1 MKKNKII
8 LTFAFLTL
16 LTLVSAPSLLAP
28 TSFHNLDLASLK
40 TLKAESLAYASK
52 AANEE
57 FYSYQKD
64 YQFEVLNATSVLD
77 TYRGEGVTIA
87 VIDTGVRYDAAAY
100 SPNGR
105 NVLSNRS
112 ASFTYNFET
121 KQVETKIVS
130 RYHDDYSILAEDPT
144 YDYEQQSSPLIH
156 GTSVTGTIK
165 EPVNNQGG
173 MGLASEVE
181 LIHLKLANLNTAEIA
196 EALNY
201 IYTLGDVDIINMSLG
216 FVEAS
221 KEETALIDAIFSPM
235 FETLYVKQGV
245 LIFAAS
251 GNDNTYNDYFPACN
265 DYVISIGA
273 LAEKSKEERAY
284 FSTYG
289 YVDLMAPGYAYS
301 PYVKYVFPYTYD
313 SYDPTYGIN
322 NYAIVTGTSFASPL
336 SAASAALYQT
346 KYKEATNEETRLAMF
361 HTAIDIDAEGR
372 DIYTGYGRI
381 DVEALLNYDNVTAG
395 HDGFVSLFNENTSNV
410 VTSDAWYELGNRYH
424 ALSNRSKEALKNDT
438 SFMNSYN
445 QIRET
450 YNYDDFLNEDRFPTP
465 VGDYIHIVLIVISI
479 LIIIISVAIIFVG
492 RKMKTKKNSQ

>member
-1 MKKNKII
+1 MTKKNKII

-64 YQFEVLNATSVLD
+64 YQFDVLNATSVLD
-77 TYRGEGVTIA
+77 TYRGEDVTIA

-121 KQVETKIVS
+121 EQVETKIVS
-130 RYHDDYSILAEDPT
+130 RYRNDYSILAEDPT

-165 EPVNNQGG
+165 DPVNNQGG
-173 MGLASEVE
+173 MGLSSEVE

-196 EALNY
+196 EALTY
-201 IYTLGDVDIINMSLG
+201 IYSLGDVDIINMSLG
-216 FVEAS
+216 FVDTTP
-221 KEETALIDAIFSPM
+221 EETSLINSIFSPI
-235 FETLYVKQGV
+235 FEALYVEQGV
-245 LIFAAS
+245 LIFAAA

-289 YVDLMAPGYAYS
+289 YVDLMAPGYAFA
-301 PYVKYVFPYTYD
+301 PYVNYVSPYTYD

-322 NYAIVTGTSFASPL
+322 SYAIVTGTSFASPL

-381 DVEALLNYDNVTAG
+381 DVEALLNYDHVTAG
-395 HDGFVSLFNENTSNV
+395 HDGFISLFNKNTSNI
-410 VTSDAWYELGNRYH
+410 VTSDTWYELGNRYH
-424 ALSNRSKEALKNDT
+424 ALSNKTKETLKNDN

-445 QIRET
+445 QIRGT
-450 YNYDDFLNEDRFPTP
+450 YNYDDFLTEERFPTP
-465 VGDYIHIVLIVISI
+465 VEDYIHIVLIVIGI
-479 LIIIISVAIIFVG
+479 LIIIIAIAIIFIG
-492 RKMKTKKNSQ
+492 RKLKTKKNS

>member
-8 LTFAFLTL
+8 NASLFLTL
-16 LTLVSAPSLLAP
+16 LTLTSVPTFTNSITSLE
-28 TSFHNLDLASLK
+28 NLDNLK
-40 TLKAESLAYASK
+40 TLKAESFAYSLSAS
-52 AANEE
+52 NEE
-57 FYSYQKD
+57 FYSNQKD
-64 YQFEVLNATSVLD
+64 YQFDVLNATSVLD
-77 TYRGEGVTIA
+77 TNRGEGVTIA

-112 ASFTYNFET
+112 ASFTYNFQTE
-121 KQVETKIVS
+121 QVETKIVS
-130 RYHDDYSILAEDPT
+130 RYRNDYSILAEDPT
-144 YDYEQQSSPLIH
+144 YDYDQESSPLIH

-196 EALNY
+196 EALTY
-201 IYTLGDVDIINMSLG
+201 IYSLGDVDIINMSLG
-216 FVEAS
+216 FVDTTP
-221 KEETALIDAIFSPM
+221 EETSLINSIFNPI
-235 FETLYVKQGV
+235 FEALYVEQGV

-273 LAEKSKEERAY
+273 LAEKSKDERAY

-289 YVDLMAPGYAYS
+289 YVDLMAPGYAFT
-301 PYVKYVFPYTYD
+301 PYVSYVYPYNYD
-313 SYDPTYGIN
+313 SYDSKYGIN
-322 NYAIVTGTSFASPL
+322 SYAIMTGTSFASPL
-336 SAASAALYQT
+336 SAASAALYRS
-346 KYKEATNEETRLAMF
+346 KYKDATNEETRLAMF
-361 HTAIDIDAEGR
+361 HTAVDIGIAGH

-381 DVEALLNYDNVTAG
+381 DVEALLNYDHVTAG
-395 HDGFVSLFNENTSNV
+395 HDGFISLFNENTSNV
-410 VTSDAWYELGNRYH
+410 VTSDTWYELGNRYH
-424 ALSNRSKEALKNDT
+424 ALSSESKDAIKNDA

-450 YNYDDFLNEDRFPTP
+450 YNYDDFLTEDRFPTSP
-465 VGDYIHIVLIVISI
+465 TGETIYIVLAIISI
-479 LIIIISVAIIFVG
+479 LVFIIVIAIIFVS
-492 RKMKTKKNSQ
+492 RKMKTKKIS

>member
-8 LTFAFLTL
+8 LIFAFLTL

-28 TSFHNLDLASLK
+28 TSFQNLDLASLK

-64 YQFEVLNATSVLD
+64 YQFDVLNATSVLD

-100 SPNGR
+100 SLNGV
-105 NVLSNRS
+105 NILSNRS
-112 ASFTYNFET
+112 ASFTYNFQTER
-121 KQVETKIVS
+121 VETKIVS
-130 RYHDDYSILAEDPT
+130 RYRNDYSILAEDPT
-144 YDYEQQSSPLIH
+144 YDYDQESSPLIH

-196 EALNY
+196 EALTY
-201 IYTLGDVDIINMSLG
+201 IYNLGDVDIINMSLG
-216 FVEAS
+216 FVDTTP
-221 KEETALIDAIFSPM
+221 EETSLINSIFSPI
-235 FETLYVKQGV
+235 FEALYVEQGV

-265 DYVISIGA
+265 DYAISIGA
-273 LAEKSKEERAY
+273 LAKQSKTERAY

-289 YVDLMAPGYAYS
+289 YVDLMAPGFAFTPS
-301 PYVKYVFPYTYD
+301 VQYVYPYTYD
-313 SYDPTYGIN
+313 SYDPKSGIN
-322 NYAIVTGTSFASPL
+322 SYAIVAGTSFASPL
-336 SAASAALYQT
+336 SAASAALYKA
-346 KYKEATNEETRLAMF
+346 KYKNATNEETRLAMF
-361 HTAIDIDAEGR
+361 HTAVDINEPGY

-381 DVEALLNYDNVTAG
+381 DVEALLDYDHVAAG
-395 HDGFVSLFNENTSNV
+395 YNGFISLFNEKTSNV
-410 VTSDAWYELGNRYH
+410 ITSEAWYELGNRYH
-424 ALSNRSKEALKNDT
+424 ALSSETKDALKNDT
-438 SFMNSYN
+438 SFMNDYN
-445 QIRET
+445 QARET
-450 YNYDDFLNEDRFPTP
+450 YNYEDFLNEERFNTP
-465 VGDYIHIVLIVISI
+465 SEDDIYFILGVIAI
-479 LIIIISVAIIFVG
+479 LIIVIVICIIVIAK
-492 RKMKTKKNSQ
+492 KMKTRKN

>member
-87 VIDTGVRYDAAAY
+87 VIDTGVRYDAAAF
-100 SPNGR
+100 SPNGA

-112 ASFTYNFET
+112 ASFTYNFQTE
-121 KQVETKIVS
+121 QVETKIVS
-130 RYHDDYSILAEDPT
+130 RYRNDYSLLAEDPT
-144 YDYEQQSSPLIH
+144 YDYEQGSSPLIH
-156 GTSVTGTIK
+156 GTSVSGVIK

-201 IYTLGDVDIINMSLG
+201 IYYLGDVDIINMSLG
-216 FVEAS
+216 FVDS
-221 KEETALIDAIFSPM
+221 TPEETALINSVFSPM
-235 FETLYVKQGV
+235 FEALYVEQGV

-251 GNDNTYNDYFPACN
+251 GNDDTYNDYFPACN

-273 LAEKSKEERAY
+273 LADQSKEERAY

-289 YVDLMAPGYAYS
+289 YVDLMAPGYAFT
-301 PYVKYVFPYTYD
+301 PYVNYVYPYTYD
-313 SYDPTYGIN
+313 SYDPEYGIN
-322 NYAIVTGTSFASPL
+322 SYAIMTGTSFASPL
-336 SAASAALYQT
+336 SAASAALYQS
-346 KYKEATNEETRLAMF
+346 KYKDATNEETRLAMF
-361 HTAIDIDAEGR
+361 HSAIDIDEKGH